1 MTGLQYN
8 INDLFQEAKKRWLKP
23 IEVLYILQ
31 NHDTCKFTDFP
42 LNQPRGNILILF
54 NKVDERIK
62 WPDFLVICALLL
74 IVNNI
79 GNWFFFFF

>member
-62 WPDFLVICALLL
+62 
-74 IVNNI
+74 
-79 GNWFFFFF
+79 